1 MDEKMRM
8 NVEDDSDPA
17 LISKKFWKHAKS
29 TSNSTRIPETVWYKN
44 KFRNKPIDQAN
55 LFNDIFF
62 EQFSEESNYDI
73 FVKMDKEDLFM
84 NLKFHEFDVYQIL
97 KDTNP
102 SKAA

>member
-55 LFNDIFF
+55 LFNDLFF
-62 EQFSEESNYDI
+62 EQFPEESNYGG
-73 FVKMDKEDLFM
+73 VPAQKK
-84 NLKFHEFDVYQIL
+84 
-97 KDTNP
+97 P
-102 SKAA
+102 SPTLVFRFLG